1 MKFEWFPKP
10 MTGFLKVTLYVS
22 LVCHLT
28 VCPFMVYF
36 GKIKLVELLMAL
48 LMDAL
53 FICYFC
59 LCRKDGD
66 GNGDGTEK
74 MDVR

>member
-36 GKIKLVELLMAL
+36 GKIKLVDLLMAL

-53 FICYFC
+53 FICHFC
-59 LCRKDGD
+59 LCRKDRG
-66 GNGDGTEK
+66 
-74 MDVR
+74 R